1 MSGRVSAILQTTNDM
16 LDGTGCFR
24 ISNSAR
30 QNSNI
35 YNGDGSD
42 NTVTIDFSAA
52 RSNAIFGAASMV
64 QPAAIQL
71 LMIIKS

>member
-1 MSGRVSAILQTTNDM
+1 MSGTVSAILQTTNDM

-24 ISNSAR
+24 NSNSAR

-42 NTVTIDFSAA
+42 NAVNISFSAA
-52 RSNAIFGAASMV
+52 RSNAIFGAASRV
-64 QPAAIQL
+64 QPRSTYA
-71 LMIIKS
+71 LMIIKN

>member
-1 MSGRVSAILQTTNDM
+1 M

-24 ISNSAR
+24 NSNSAR

-42 NTVTIDFSAA
+42 NAVTIDFSAA
-52 RSNAIFGAASMV
+52 RSNAIFGAASRV
-64 QPAAIQL
+64 QPRSTYA
-71 LMIIKS
+71 LMIIKN